1 MASGSAGVVVE
12 FSGLTKRFGS
22 LTAVDDLSF
31 TVAPGQVTGFLG
43 PERRRQDHDAA
54 DAARPGP
61 ADVRH
66 RDHRRSRVRR
76 PRPPARGRRRRAR
89 GDRRAPR
96 AVRPRPPAHH
106 RRRRR
111 HPRQP
116 GRRAARDDRH
126 PGVRAQAGRRLLDR
140 DAAAAR
146 ARAVAA
152 RRPAAAG
159 PRRAGQRPRPRG
171 HPLAARLPAP
181 PLPRPGQ
188 DRAGLQPPAAGGRAD
203 RRRRRHHLQR
213 NAWSSRARWPT
224 SAEEPARVVRT
235 SDPAASPCSGPR
247 ARRREFRA
255 RRGRHPVRAL
265 DRPAGD
271 RRRRAAAGL
280 PVWELRRR
288 EADLEALFFELTEGR
303 NRNLGE
309 AV

>member
-1 MASGSAGVVVE
+1 MAAWSRRWPTAPSRWPATPAARHRRGRLRRHLPRAGARGRRAGRHRRGAPLRGRSGIYDVTVRRDDTVIAEFRGRSRALSVVRHLRGTSEVTASGSAGVVVE

-61 ADVRH
+61 ADLRH
-66 RDHRRSRVRR
+66 GDHRRSLVRR

-96 AVRPRPPAHH
+96 AVRPRPPPHDRGGH
-106 RRRRR
+106 R
-111 HPRQP
+111 HLGKP

-146 ARAVAA
+146 ARSVAA
-152 RRPAAAG
+152 RGPAAAG
-159 PRRAGQRPRPRG
+159 PRRARQRTRPRG

-181 PLPRPGQ
+181 PLP
-188 DRAGLQPPAAGGRAD
+188 
-203 RRRRRHHLQR
+203 
-213 NAWSSRARWPT
+213 
-224 SAEEPARVVRT
+224 
-235 SDPAASPCSGPR
+235 
-247 ARRREFRA
+247 
-255 RRGRHPVRAL
+255 
-265 DRPAGD
+265 
-271 RRRRAAAGL
+271 
-280 PVWELRRR
+280 
-288 EADLEALFFELTEGR
+288 
-303 NRNLGE
+303 
-309 AV
+309 